1 MKRTGIFGGSFDPV
15 HLGHVKYANFICD
28 RFALDE
34 LIVIPAKLSPFK
46 QENRVSDTDR
56 LNMCRLV
63 FTEKRMTVSD
73 IEIKRG
79 GVSYT
84 VDTVRELK
92 KQRPT
97 DKIFLFVGGDQLMS
111 FDRWF
116 CFNEILTNV
125 ILAAVRR
132 DESVSLEEME
142 KFADNRLRR
151 YGEVVITDFEPIEV
165 SSTEIRRRLEKGLSV
180 HGLVPDAAEKY
191 IENGGLYRGL

>member
-15 HLGHVKYANFICD
+15 HSGHVKYADFVCD

-34 LIVIPAKLSPFK
+34 LIVIPAKVSPFK
-46 QENRVSDTDR
+46 QKNSVSDEDR

-63 FTEKRMTVSD
+63 FTDRKMTVSD

-84 VDTVRELK
+84 ADTVRELK
-92 KQRPT
+92 KQRPS
-97 DKIFLFVGGDQLMS
+97 DEMYLFVGGDQLMS
-111 FDRWF
+111 FDRWYRF
-116 CFNEILTNV
+116 DAILANV

-142 KFADNRLRR
+142 SFADSRLRC
-151 YGEVVITDFEPIEV
+151 YGKVIITDFEPIEV
-165 SSTEIRRRLEKGLSV
+165 SSTEVRRRIEKGLSV
-180 HGLVPDAAEKY
+180 HCLVPDAAEEY
-191 IENGGLYRGL
+191 IKKGGLYRGL

>member
-63 FTEKRMTVSD
+63 FTDKRMTVSD

-97 DKIFLFVGGDQLMS
+97 DEMFLFVGGDQLMS

-116 CFNEILTNV
+116 CFDGILENV
-125 ILAAVRR
+125 VLAAVRR
-132 DESVSLEEME
+132 DESVSLDDME
-142 KFADNRLRR
+142 KFADSRLRR

-191 IENGGLYRGL
+191 IEKGGLYRGL